1 LLKFPEKMVS
11 PVVVLCILL
20 SGCSATDSAPSVKTV
35 LQQLQANPLLS
46 NFSQLVNAAGDI
58 AAKLNDPTSLV
69 TLFAPTNNAF
79 AALTSEQLNKLYAN
93 KSNACL
99 HHALFGDILTTALKP
114 TQVLETLAGDSLVI
128 KRDLSTSKVHIADA
142 LVTTTDIIASNGV
155 MDIINKVLLQGGP
168 TPAPG
173 TPTPGPASPTPGSP
187 TPPAPAP
194 PTPGSPTPPAPAPPT
209 PGSPTPVPAPPGA
222 CTGSSSGL
230 NAVTCAAW
238 QDLAK
243 ATNIAGW
250 TKCSGTL
257 LDPCSCL
264 RHVFC
269 ANGDITIL

>member
-1 LLKFPEKMVS
+1 LRRLLLKFPEKMS

-187 TPPAPAP
+187 TP
-194 PTPGSPTPPAPAPPT
+194 
-209 PGSPTPVPAPPGA
+209 VPAPPGA